1 VKALRKLTW
10 IEFKLFVRDPLSMV
24 FTLLLPF
31 FFLIVLNGVFGNE
44 PEVDPNEDVW
54 LGVGPADYYV
64 PAYLGLVMAAIGVL
78 SLPVR
83 LATYRELGV
92 LRRFRASSMP
102 LWAILGGQVIITFVI
117 AAVGALSITLASTA
131 IYGTQLPESF
141 PLIVGGFVLCALS
154 FAALGVLLGS
164 VLPTAR
170 SAQGAGLMLFFVM
183 FLLSGVGPP
192 RDALSSG
199 MRAASDALPLTYVV
213 EVLQRP
219 WLDSSWDVT
228 ASLVVLGILGMSS
241 LLSFK
246 LFRWE

>member
-1 VKALRKLTW
+1 MKAVRKLTW
-10 IEFKLFVRDPLSMV
+10 IEFKLFARDPLSMV

-44 PEVDPNEDVW
+44 PETNPEDDVW

-102 LWAILGGQVIITFVI
+102 LWAVFTSQVIITFVV
-117 AAVGALSITLASTA
+117 ATVGAISITFASTV
-131 IYGTQLPESF
+131 IYGTEFPASLPL
-141 PLIVGGFVLCALS
+141 LILGFTLSALS
-154 FAALGVLLGS
+154 FAALGVFLGS
-164 VLPTAR
+164 VFPTAR

-192 RDALSSG
+192 RGALSGG
-199 MRAASDALPLTYVV
+199 MRVVSDALPLTYVV
-213 EVLQRP
+213 EVLQKP

-228 ASLVVLGILGMSS
+228 ASIVVLGILAASS
-241 LLSFK
+241 LLSFR

>member
-1 VKALRKLTW
+1 MKTLRKLTW

-44 PEVDPNEDVW
+44 PEVDPEEDVW

-64 PAYLGLVMAAIGVL
+64 PAYIGLVMASIGVL

-102 LWAILGGQVIITFVI
+102 LWAVLTSQVLITLAV
-117 AAVGALSITLASTA
+117 AAVGGLSITLASAA
-131 IYGTQLPESF
+131 IYGTDFPGSLP
-141 PLIVGGFVLCALS
+141 LVLLGFVLSVLC
-154 FAALGVLLGS
+154 FAALGVFLGS
-164 VLPTAR
+164 VLPTSR
-170 SAQGAGLMLFFVM
+170 SAQGAGLMLFFMM

-192 RDALSSG
+192 REALSEG
-199 MRAASDALPLTYVV
+199 MRAVGDTLPLTYVV
-213 EVLQRP
+213 QVLQDA
-219 WLDSSWDVT
+219 WLKSSWDAT
-228 ASLVVLGILGMSS
+228 ASIVVFSILVGAS